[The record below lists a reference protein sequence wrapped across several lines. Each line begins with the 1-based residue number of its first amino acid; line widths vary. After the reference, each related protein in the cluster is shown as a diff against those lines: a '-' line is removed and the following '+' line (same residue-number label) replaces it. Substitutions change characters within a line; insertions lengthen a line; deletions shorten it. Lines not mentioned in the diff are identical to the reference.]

1 MQYVFLGFGSY
12 FPKGC
17 YTDSTSAMIVA
28 FLLFTLPTE
37 KPDFRTY
44 KKKDELKEVN
54 ICEKKERR
62 KMIANLQAS
71 KRTLMDWPT
80 MQKNFPWSVVLL
92 LGGGFALAAGVKVGF
107 I

>member
-1 MQYVFLGFGSY
+1 
-12 FPKGC
+12 
-17 YTDSTSAMIVA
+17 MIVA

-37 KPDFRTY
+37 KPDFLTY

-54 ICEKKERR
+54 ICEKKKR